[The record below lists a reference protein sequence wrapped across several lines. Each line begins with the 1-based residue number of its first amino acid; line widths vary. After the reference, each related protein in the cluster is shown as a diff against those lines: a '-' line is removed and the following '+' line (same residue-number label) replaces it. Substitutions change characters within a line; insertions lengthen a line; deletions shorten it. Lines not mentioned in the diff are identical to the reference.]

1 MNSVIPSIL
10 PSIFPSIEGSIVSAS
25 GTPSLLLDF
34 ARNAYT
40 MGAIGSVPSDR
51 TFASLITF
59 SRASSGG
66 RINAAGEFELVG
78 NDVPRLTYDPAT
90 LQPLGLLVEE
100 QRTNL
105 LLQSSAVSTASWQKT
120 AISALSSGTSPDGIP
135 AEKIT
140 PVAGAGNH
148 FYGQAS
154 AFTGAVD
161 NGVFSISLR
170 IKANGYN
177 HFHIQGKTKSDLYP
191 AANVDLSAGT
201 ITLLNSS
208 GGATASISPLRDG
221 WYLCS
226 LSWSVLTGAQPLSMF
241 LTPKPT
247 DANSVSF
254 TADGVSGA
262 LVAGHMTEAATSP
275 SSYIPTEATQ
285 VTRAADVASVNAL
298 SPWYNAIEGTLVAT
312 CIPAQ
317 STPVSQF
324 LMGLTD
330 GTSSNRVAAFYATPG
345 GNPSAVA
352 SVLGSSVFASVTG
365 KARATRLAMSYG
377 GGFLKMAAGGSSV
390 STAALPSAPTVNRL
404 TIGALNG
411 STSLNGIIQS
421 ITYYPRVIDVQQASA

>member
-34 ARNAYT
+34 ARNAYS

-66 RINAAGEFELVG
+66 RINAAGEFEWVG
-78 NDVPRLTYDPAT
+78 NDVPRLTYDPVT

-105 LLQSSAVSTASWQKT
+105 LLRSEEFNDAYWAKSGIAITAD
-120 AISALSSGTSPDGIP
+120 AALSPSGL
-135 AEKIT
+135 
-140 PVAGAGNH
+140 
-148 FYGQAS
+148 AS
-154 AFTGAVD
+154 ADKLVEDSSVGIHAAFRAYGAAVV
-161 NGVFSISLR
+161 GSYTYSVYV
-170 IKANGYN
+170 KA
-177 HFHIQGKTKSDLYP
+177 
-191 AANVDLSAGT
+191 AGRDT
-201 ITLLNSS
+201 CFIRFGMDSS
-208 GGATASISPLRDG
+208 GFGAKFNL
-221 WYLCS
+221 
-226 LSWSVLTGAQPLSMF
+226 LTGAISEIDASIVAAIEDVGGGWF
-241 LTPKPT
+241 RCSISRSATTTASLTVYSYIRQVGAYT
-247 DANSVSF
+247 G
-254 TADGVSGA
+254 DGVSGVYVWGA
-262 LVAGHMTEAATSP
+262 QLEAGSSAT
-275 SSYIPTEATQ
+275 SYIPTTTTQ
-285 VTRAADVASVNAL
+285 VTRAADVCSVNAL

-317 STPVSQF
+317 STPASQF